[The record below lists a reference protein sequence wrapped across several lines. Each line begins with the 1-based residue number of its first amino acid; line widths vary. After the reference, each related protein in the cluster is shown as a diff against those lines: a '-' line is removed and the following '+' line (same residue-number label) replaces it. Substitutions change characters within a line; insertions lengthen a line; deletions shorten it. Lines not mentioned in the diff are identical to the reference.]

1 MKIQLSRNDISAVFA
16 SPITRIVLQVGFA
29 LLIRYLRTLAHPT
42 ARIAYRMALALS
54 VVDRAT
60 DVQSWLAKELPKLE
74 RELRKLSKTHGELEY
89 AVIVIKKMRQSIQ

>member
-1 MKIQLSRNDISAVFA
+1 M
-16 SPITRIVLQVGFA
+16 
-29 LLIRYLRTLAHPT
+29 IRYLRTLAHPT

-54 VVDRAT
+54 VADKAT

-89 AVIVIKKMRQSIQ
+89 AVIVIRKLKQAIK